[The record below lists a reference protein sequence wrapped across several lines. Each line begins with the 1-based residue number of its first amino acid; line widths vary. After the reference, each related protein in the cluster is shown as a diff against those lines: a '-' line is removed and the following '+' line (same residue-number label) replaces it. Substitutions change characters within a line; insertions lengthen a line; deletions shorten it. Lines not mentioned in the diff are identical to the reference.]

1 MKRLSVLAVVVFAL
15 SAQPAWA
22 MRTRAHEM
30 AESQQYGQK
39 AGGMLGRGIINGV
52 TFFVDPLVNIVNE
65 TKVGPPV
72 IGTLTGIGKGLGCG
86 ALRLGSGVVDI
97 VTFWVPGFNG
107 FPVSDSY
114 ENCLAPSN
122 SGAGSSTATYS
133 SQPAYTPPA
142 TTTAAPAT
150 WETPTAEPGAA
161 QAPAAQEPVAKP
173 KKVWTK

>member
-1 MKRLSVLAVVVFAL
+1 MKRLSVLAIAVFAL

-39 AGGMLGRGIINGV
+39 AGGMLGRGVINGV

-65 TKVGPPV
+65 TKAGPPV
-72 IGTLTGIGKGLGCG
+72 IGTLTGVGKGLGCG
-86 ALRLGSGVVDI
+86 VLRLGSGVVDI

-114 ENCLAPSN
+114 ENCLAPSGSSAW
-122 SGAGSSTATYS
+122 SGAA
-133 SQPAYTPPA
+133 SQPTYTPPA

-150 WETPTAEPGAA
+150 WDMPAAEPGAA
-161 QAPAAQEPVAKP
+161 QAPAAVQEPVAKP